1 MDKDH
6 DGNVTVLEFLQ
17 GIGAMK
23 HDRKSRLS
31 AGLLPRTR
39 SERSGVRQREEYAAV
54 QGHLHHVSRAS
65 AVPSSMKEGGSTRS
79 SRHGRLSGRA
89 AIEDAEEMGE
99 QLRAARASAFQ
110 QEAEAKSRA
119 SVELANIRERL
130 IKVARASAADVSAVA
145 AAHDAAIEAAK
156 EAEARHA
163 AELHTIR
170 DHLNRL
176 STRLSASGGV
186 LLASNQEVGIDS

>member
-39 SERSGVRQREEYAAV
+39 SERSGVQQREEYAAV
-54 QGHLHHVSRAS
+54 QGHLHHVSRA
-65 AVPSSMKEGGSTRS
+65 SMKEGGSTRS